1 MKKDIIFYS
10 NYCTY
15 SKEIIN
21 QLSKTSI
28 NDNIIYVCVD
38 DENIQLP
45 PFIKAVPTIYL
56 VNDKKIVVDE
66 AISSWIKEK
75 VSKPDTNGELQS
87 YFGDCGDSYGNGFS
101 NIDNSE
107 SKPFISSFTF
117 IGDEQEIET
126 PEGQSVGGGGS
137 GGGSGG
143 RGGGGSG
150 GRGGGGSGG
159 RGEGEGGI
167 NNYDTLIQ
175 SRNNDFNLKQRR

>member
-75 VSKPDTNGELQS
+75 VSKPDDTNEELQP
-87 YFGDCGDSYGNGFS
+87 YYGGCGNSYGSGFE

-117 IGDEQEIET
+117 IGDEQQIET
-126 PEGQSVGGGGS
+126 PEGQSVGGGNNENGNNS
-137 GGGSGG
+137 LGNS
-143 RGGGGSG
+143 
-150 GRGGGGSGG
+150 
-159 RGEGEGGI
+159 
-167 NNYDTLIQ
+167 NYDKMVQ
-175 SRNNDFNLKQRR
+175 GRNNDFNLPQRR